1 MKTKHVL
8 TGVLVVTLSATVWA
22 EAPKMKIDTEVPEGI
37 ATPDCTGLLDQ
48 RIDHSFGILA
58 GDFRLNSEALCTR
71 TGQSVYRPV
80 IAAS

>member
-1 MKTKHVL
+1 MKRTIL
-8 TGVLVVTLSATVWA
+8 FATVLAASLVTQAWA
-22 EAPKMKIDTEVPEGI
+22 EAPKMKMATEDPEGI

-80 IAAS
+80 TAAS